1 MKDVIIVG
9 GGLKGMLTA
18 LFLYDAGLSVMLL
31 DQRELGRESSWAG
44 GGLTAPLYPW
54 QCTPEVNTLVRYSQS
69 HYPALCQTLQER
81 TRIDPQWHCS
91 GSLLLDTDKQAMAIQ
106 WANTQQQSFHI
117 LNNTSELQTHE
128 TQLNPSFTQGLYFPQ
143 TSQVRTPRL
152 ATALKASLRQRFIV
166 ISEHQPV
173 QAIHI
178 EKGQAAGV
186 YLGDTLLPARHVIL
200 TAGAWTNHLAEVS
213 DLQLGIQ
220 PTMAQSIMF
229 RTQRNFLKH
238 IIVRDGYYLIPRQ
251 DGRLVC
257 GAVLQQ
263 SDFHQ
268 PLDET
273 ARQTLS
279 QFARQT
285 LPALNDYPVH
295 NHWGS
300 FLALSNDGIPYI
312 GEHPA
317 IRGLYINAG
326 HGNMGT
332 ATGLASAQL
341 LTDLLLGQ
349 ASFTDLSPYR
359 LDR

>member
-18 LFLYDAGLSVMLL
+18 LFLYDAGLNVMIL

-69 HYPALCQTLQER
+69 HYPKLCQTLHAH
-81 TRIDPQWHCS
+81 TTIDPQWQYS
-91 GSLLLDTDKQAMAIQ
+91 GSLLLDTDQHEMAIQ
-106 WANTQQQSFHI
+106 WANKHQQSFQASNH
-117 LNNTSELQTHE
+117 TSELQTQE
-128 TQLNPSFTQGLYFPQ
+128 TQLNSSFAQGLYFPR
-143 TSQVRTPRL
+143 TSQIRTPRL
-152 ATALKASLRQRFIV
+152 AASLKASLRQRFIV
-166 ISEHQPV
+166 VSEHQPV

-186 YLGDTLLPARHVIL
+186 YLGDTLLPARQVVL
-200 TAGAWTNHLAEVS
+200 TAGAWTNHLAKVG
-213 DLQLGIQ
+213 DLQLSIK
-220 PTMAQSIMF
+220 PVMAQSIMF
-229 RTQRNFLKH
+229 RTQRDFLKH
-238 IIVRDGYYLIPRQ
+238 IIVHNGYYLIPRQ

-257 GAVLQQ
+257 GAVLQH
-263 SDFHQ
+263 SDFNKQ
-268 PLDET
+268 LDAT
-273 ARQTLS
+273 AQQTLS

-285 LPALNDYPVH
+285 LPALQDYPVH

-300 FLALSNDGIPYI
+300 LLAMSSDGIPYI

-341 LTDLLLGQ
+341 VADLLLGQ
-349 ASFTDLSPYR
+349 DSFTDLSPYR